1 MNLVRF
7 QVSFHIYRQSDHVVG
22 VLCATLTSIK
32 HIELSQRPVVT
43 GKWKNNRED
52 RLKDGRKMEGQ
63 TERLIG
69 GLTDRSKN
77 THTDGQLIDQTYK
90 RMD

>member
-1 MNLVRF
+1 M
-7 QVSFHIYRQSDHVVG
+7 
-22 VLCATLTSIK
+22 
-32 HIELSQRPVVT
+32 T